1 MDKVIFRGKADPNGS
16 YGLELNKA
24 LEECAGKA
32 VLVIEKGVY
41 PTGPIDIPSHTRLVL
56 EEGAELSFIPDFS
69 IYPPV
74 ETWWEGVPCWAM
86 HPCFNIAHVED
97 VVVEGK
103 GVLRGNGEKWWK
115 YILHWKNTGRVAGP
129 ETREELLFASLN
141 KGYEDQPGGGGG
153 RPKQFLRPPLL
164 QIFDSKSVTIR
175 GITVTESPFW
185 TVHPLLSENLL
196 IEDVHVKNPYD
207 SPNTDGID
215 IEMCS
220 GVTVRNCR
228 VDVGDDGIAVKSGS
242 GALAR
247 ERGKIARDITIEG
260 CTVLAAHGG
269 LVVGSETANGVEN
282 ITVRDCFFDGTDRGV
297 RIKTRRGRGGSIRGI
312 NVSDIEM
319 QNVICPISINM
330 YYRCG
335 DPDPIAFSREAQPI
349 DDLTPEIKDVTISG
363 LKVRNARAS
372 ASFIVGLPERP
383 ITNVVIKD
391 CDIQL
396 SDKIEEG
403 LEIEMCRGIE
413 MTDYRGIRTINSEV
427 TVENTR
433 VNVDPPVMIE

>member
-103 GVLRGNGEKWWK
+103 GVLRGN
-115 YILHWKNTGRVAGP
+115 
-129 ETREELLFASLN
+129 
-141 KGYEDQPGGGGG
+141 G

-396 SDKIEEG
+396 SEKIEEG